1 MEREETRLVLYRRG
15 KHMSGGDN
23 GKGRALVTG
32 ASAGI
37 GLELAREFAR
47 NGLAVILVARNEA
60 KLNEVAA
67 ELAGAHGIET
77 AVIACDLAE
86 RNGPA
91 ALFEEVR
98 RRNLEVQILVNNAGV
113 METGAFKDAD
123 TETLL
128 ALVRLNVEALT
139 ALTSLFLKPMV
150 ARGKGRI
157 LNVASLAAFQPL
169 PSMAA
174 YAASKAYVLS
184 LTEALAEELRGKG
197 VTVGALCPGFT
208 DTNLVESAKRENAA
222 FRALPS
228 ALLADPKSVAREGY
242 RACMSG
248 DVIRVPGLALQMA
261 TGFIQAQRS
270 ITRMLTGLLGR
281 RAL

>member
-1 MEREETRLVLYRRG
+1 
-15 KHMSGGDN
+15 MSIDE
-23 GKGRALVTG
+23 KRKERALITG

-37 GLELAREFAR
+37 GLELAHEFAR
-47 NGLAVILVARNEA
+47 NRHPVVLVARNEA

-67 ELAGAHGIET
+67 ELTHACGVEAS
-77 AVIACDLAE
+77 VIAGDLGQRSGPTSLLAE
-86 RNGPA
+86 V
-91 ALFEEVR
+91 ER
-98 RRNLEVQILVNNAGV
+98 RKLDIDILVNNAGV

-128 ALVRLNVEALT
+128 GIARLNIEALT
-139 ALTSLFLKPMV
+139 ALTSLFLKPMI

-169 PSMAA
+169 PSMAV

-184 LTEALAEELRGKG
+184 LTEALAEELRGTG
-197 VTVGALCPGFT
+197 VTVSALCPGFT
-208 DTNLVESAKRENAA
+208 DTNMVESAKRENAA

-228 ALLADPKSVAREGY
+228 ELIADPKSVAREGY

-248 DVIRVPGLALQMA
+248 EVIRVPGLALQMA

-270 ITRMLTGLLGR
+270 ITRTLTGLLGR

>member
-1 MEREETRLVLYRRG
+1 MARRSKDQGRVLI
-15 KHMSGGDN
+15 
-23 GKGRALVTG
+23 TG

-37 GLELAREFAR
+37 GLELAREFAAH
-47 NGLAVILVARNEA
+47 GHPVVLVARNEA
-60 KLNEVAA
+60 RLNAVAV
-67 ELAGAHGIET
+67 ELAGAHRVEATVVSG
-77 AVIACDLAE
+77 DLGE
-86 RNGPA
+86 RSGPA
-91 ALFEEVR
+91 ALFDEVA
-98 RRNLEVQILVNNAGV
+98 RRNLDIDILVNNAGL
-113 METGAFKDAD
+113 MDTGAFKDAA

-128 ALVRLNVEALT
+128 GIVRLNVEALT

-157 LNVASLAAFQPL
+157 LNIASLAGFQPL
-169 PSMAA
+169 PSMAV

-197 VTVGALCPGFT
+197 VTVSALCPGFT
-208 DTNLVESAKRENAA
+208 DTNMIDNAKRENPA

-228 ALLADPKSVAREGY
+228 ALIADPKSVADEGY

-261 TGFIQAQRS
+261 TGLIQAQRS
-270 ITRMLTGLLGR
+270 ITRTLTGLLGR